1 MSFHDAYRRRQ
12 AEVETLLDQFLPEQ
26 GEGPPLLREAMRY
39 SLFAGGKRIRPILCL
54 ETYRMAGGEE
64 ITHVYPLAA
73 GLEMIHTFT
82 LIHDDLPAM
91 DNDDLRRGKPTN
103 HKVYGE
109 AMAILAGDALFSYAI
124 QTMLKAPLPAPR
136 LVGIVEMILD
146 KVGLD
151 GVIGG
156 QVLDLQGEEDPHPTL
171 DKVRAIHL
179 RKTAALIEASI
190 LAGGWAATEQPDV
203 LEDLERLGRHL
214 GLAFQMVDDYL
225 DEVATPEQLGK
236 STHKDREKGKLT
248 YPRVRGIEG
257 TLEDARR
264 EVDAAL
270 HILKRRFPDQSA
282 FFLNLARYIVERVQ

>member
-1 MSFHDAYRRRQ
+1 MTFQEAYRLRQ
-12 AEVETLLDQFLPEQ
+12 EEVESLLNTFLPEQ

-54 ETYRMAGGEE
+54 ETYRMVGGEE
-64 ITHVYPLAA
+64 VSHVYPIAA

-103 HKVYGE
+103 HRVYGE

-136 LVGIVEMILD
+136 LVGIVEMILE

-156 QVLDLQGEEDPHPTL
+156 QVLDLQGESDPEPTL
-171 DKVRAIHL
+171 EKVLAIHT

-190 LAGGWAATEQPDV
+190 LAGGWAATEHPEV
-203 LEDLERLGRHL
+203 LKDLEHLGRHL

-236 STHKDREKGKLT
+236 STHKDREKGKMT
-248 YPRVRGIEG
+248 YPRVRGVEA
-257 TLEDARR
+257 TLQDARR

-270 HILKRRFPDQSA
+270 RILQRRFPDSSG
-282 FFLNLARYIVERVQ
+282 FFQDLARYIVERVQ